1 MVEAAFWLAVA
12 CAVTGVL
19 AGNRT
24 AVVLLASALLCVGL
38 DQAEV
43 AFNFLFWLLIDCVVI
58 LAIIRR
64 GMSYADVA
72 VIALFAP
79 AWVFY
84 LLPDPL
90 RFYGSVVVVIA
101 QLVLT
106 FPAVRL
112 WGLLRPYLPSRGVTP
127 PFDEFTAHSGLAG
140 AY

>member
-12 CAVTGVL
+12 CAVVGAF

-24 AVVLLASALLCVGL
+24 AVVLLASVLLCIGL

-43 AFNFLFWLLIDCVVI
+43 AFNFLFWVLIDCVVI
-58 LAIIRR
+58 LAIVRR
-64 GMSYADVA
+64 GMTYADVA

-84 LLPDPL
+84 LLPDPM
-90 RFYGSVVVVIA
+90 RFYGSMAVVIG

-112 WGLLRPYLPSRGVTP
+112 WASLKAYLPSRGGTH
-127 PFDEFTAHSGLAG
+127 PFDELTAHSGLAG